1 MTSPTPSKSELWKQ
15 CKARDLKFKL
25 PYGKLTTK
33 DLSAA
38 LCAGDSSPTMLS
50 PPPTSG
56 GTEQVA
62 PVPEPSKAT
71 EEKPSKKATEASLK
85 LAKIKTLRKE
95 AREASLKVAE
105 IKAQTKLEK
114 AAAALKTIEDQK
126 AITAQALAKKA
137 ELEIQKATEAANEAA
152 AEAANP
158 TIVTDFSEMLEDTKE
173 VEVDG
178 KPFRI
183 QNQRLILTYKTHLD
197 KEVVRAFFTE
207 LNVKEVII
215 AHENA
220 DETAPYA
227 HSHVYVDFG
236 RNYQSTKAR
245 IFDITNIHPNIK
257 AIKSARHLENIWAY
271 LCKEDKENEYLL
283 ARLTTATLFDKVS
296 ACKTVQEALRLATR
310 PGDAMGLMTL
320 FESRARPKPE
330 APELEHQWQF
340 DLIEELKGKPHK
352 RRIIWYY
359 DPLGS
364 TGKSDI
370 GLFASFHE
378 LALVMSQIGGDRD
391 GGQLIETAIA
401 TGWDGGSIIIDLPRQ
416 GEHRSIYSPLEA
428 MKNGHVTNL
437 KYKGGN
443 SSFARPHIVV
453 MANFLPRI
461 HELSADR
468 WDIRRLDSTGQWPK
482 LVVTETKLNV
492 HDVHRL
498 QMKELATSEIIQR
511 LVQTVDDKA
520 DPIRA
525 LEALGRLI
533 ESELHWMKQESPA

>member
-38 LCAGDSSPTMLS
+38 LYAGDSSPTMLS

-71 EEKPSKKATEASLK
+71 KEKPSKKATEASLK
-85 LAKIKTLRKE
+85 LAEIKTLRKE

-126 AITAQALAKKA
+126 AITAQALARKA

-296 ACKTVQEALRLATR
+296 ACKTVQEVMRLATR
-310 PGDAMGLMTL
+310 PGDALGLVTL
-320 FESRARPKPE
+320 FEHKVKPKAD
-330 APELEHQWQF
+330 APILEHKWQL
-340 DLIEELKGKPHK
+340 DLINELQGEPHK
-352 RRIIWYY
+352 RKIIWYY
-359 DPLGS
+359 DPSGS
-364 TGKSDI
+364 TGKSDV
-370 GLFASFHE
+370 GLFASFNE
-378 LALVMSQIGGDRD
+378 LALIMSQIGGDRD
-391 GGQLIETAIA
+391 GGQLIETAI
-401 TGWDGGSIIIDLPRQ
+401 TNGWNGRAIIIDLPRQ

-428 MKNGHVTNL
+428 MKNGLITNV

-443 SSFARPHIVV
+443 SSFPRPHIVV
-453 MANFLPRI
+453 MANFLPRV
-461 HELSADR
+461 HELSLDR
-468 WDIRRLDSTGQWPK
+468 WDIRKLTATGEWPK
-482 LVVTETKLNV
+482 LSVDVTPLNV
-492 HDVHRL
+492 HEVDRL
-498 QMKELATSEIIQR
+498 HKKEMATSELVQR